1 MSSGLMKAEVHVLI
15 WPDCIPCI
23 LRMSLDVGGLAS
35 MDESQLREL
44 VREVLNSPYLSGEG
58 CKVTPP
64 EVIRD
69 VWLKI
74 YELTGEADPVKP
86 VKAQENRK
94 ALQSYPVA
102 KEVVSKSPDPLLQ
115 AVKLA
120 AIGNSLD
127 LMGDA
132 KEEPM
137 REINETLSKF
147 VVDSGAVEA
156 LKGRLSKARRL
167 VYLGDNCGEIVF
179 DRLFIEFIRETHDP
193 DVTFVTRTFPVLDD
207 ATLQDALTVGM
218 DKVAR
223 VMENGIS
230 EPLPGTILEK
240 ASPQVRGL
248 IEESDLVISK
258 GGGNHDTLTEEESL
272 SGKVSYLVQAKC
284 HPYCTIYQVPLG
296 ALIVHNS

>member
-1 MSSGLMKAEVHVLI
+1 MEVA
-15 WPDCIPCI
+15 
-23 LRMSLDVGGLAS
+23 RLATE
-35 MDESQLREL
+35 DESQLREL
-44 VREVLNSPYLSGEG
+44 MREVLKSPYLSGERWA
-58 CKVTPP
+58 VSPP

-74 YELTGEADPVKP
+74 YEVTGEADPVKP
-86 VKAQENRK
+86 VKAQQNRK
-94 ALQSYPVA
+94 ALQACPVA
-102 KEVVSKSPDPLLQ
+102 KELVSKSPDPLLQ

-120 AIGNSLD
+120 AIGNSMD
-127 LMGDA
+127 LMGEA

-147 VVDSGAVEA
+147 VVDSGAVEE
-156 LKGRLSKARRL
+156 LKERIAKARRL

-179 DRLFIEFIRETHDP
+179 DRLFIELIRETHDP
-193 DVTFVTRTFPVLDD
+193 DVTFVTRTIPILDD
-207 ATLQDALTVGM
+207 ATLQDALKVGM
-218 DKVAR
+218 DQVAQA
-223 VMENGIS
+223 MENGIS

-240 ASPQVRGL
+240 ASPEVRGL

-284 HPYCTIYQVPLG
+284 HPYCTIYQLPLG